1 MRGQIQH
8 FAHEFRAG
16 VRNPTQLMLNYLFPL
31 GFYLMMGFVMT
42 GINPDFAGT
51 MTPAM
56 AIFVVMVA
64 AVLGLPGPIAEAR
77 EAGIY
82 RSFRTIGVPAASVLA
97 MPAITTALHALVM
110 ATTVSFA
117 SPSFFEAAAPEAWT
131 PFAAVILLTTFCFVA
146 IGLLI
151 GVVAKDSRAVTLL
164 SQAVFLPSMLLGGL
178 MVPLS
183 FLPESMRA
191 FAALL
196 PSTHAM
202 QAIEGLA
209 FGRETIIDPML
220 AVGVLGITGVLASA
234 LAGVLFRWDART
246 GSGVRSPVLAL
257 LALAPLVLVAV
268 FA

>member
-8 FAHEFRAG
+8 FTHEFRAG
-16 VRNPTQLMLNYLFPL
+16 VRNPTSLMLNYLFPL

-42 GINPDFAGT
+42 GINPDFTET

-110 ATTVSFA
+110 VTLVSLA
-117 SPSFFEAAAPEAWT
+117 SPRFFEAAAPEDWIA
-131 PFAAVILLTTFCFVA
+131 FAGVMLLTAFCFVA

-151 GVVAKDSRAVTLL
+151 GVVAKDSRSVTLM
-164 SQAVFLPSMLLGGL
+164 SQAIFLPSMLLGGL

-183 FLPESMRA
+183 LLPESMRTV
-191 FAALL
+191 AALL
-196 PSTHAM
+196 PTTHAM

-209 FGRETIIDPML
+209 FGRETIIDPAL
-220 AVGVLGITGVLASA
+220 ALGALGVTGTLALVLAG
-234 LAGVLFRWDART
+234 LLFRWDARAE
-246 GSGVRSPVLAL
+246 SGARSPILAL
-257 LALAPLVLVAV
+257 LALAPLALVAV
-268 FA
+268 LG

>member
-16 VRNPTQLMLNYLFPL
+16 VRNPTLLMLNYLFPL

-42 GINPDFAGT
+42 GINPEFIAT

-110 ATTVSFA
+110 ATMVSFA
-117 SPSFFEAAAPEAWT
+117 SPRFFGAAAPEAWV

-151 GVVAKDSRAVTLL
+151 GVAARDSRAVTLL

-183 FLPESMRA
+183 LLPESMRV

-220 AVGVLGITGVLASA
+220 AAGVLGITGVLASI
-234 LAGVLFRWDART
+234 LAGVLFRWDTRAE
-246 GSGVRSPVLAL
+246 SGVRSPLLAL
-257 LALAPLVLVAV
+257 LALAPLALVAV

>member
-42 GINPDFAGT
+42 GINPEFANT

-56 AIFVVMVA
+56 AIFVIMVA

-97 MPAITTALHALVM
+97 MPALTTALHALAM
-110 ATTVSFA
+110 ATLVSLA
-117 SPSFFEAAAPEAWT
+117 SPRFFGAAAPEAWA
-131 PFAAVILLTTFCFVA
+131 PFAGIVLLTAFCFVA

-151 GVVAKDSRAVTLL
+151 GVVAKDSRAVTLM
-164 SQAVFLPSMLLGGL
+164 SQVIFLPSMLLGGL

-183 FLPESMRA
+183 LLPESMRTV
-191 FAALL
+191 AALL
-196 PSTHAM
+196 PTTHAM

-209 FGRETIIDPML
+209 FGRETIINPTL
-220 AVGVLGITGVLASA
+220 AAGALGITGALAVV
-234 LAGVLFRWDART
+234 LAGVLFRWDTRAESGAR
-246 GSGVRSPVLAL
+246 RPILAL
-257 LALAPLVLVAV
+257 LALAPLALVAV
-268 FA
+268 LG